1 MSKLPRAQE
10 LSRSDDG
17 YDAARVEEAFASFA
31 DRVRELES
39 VAGELRAELHS
50 LRSERAG
57 ARRAAAPLERL
68 EFVDEEWPVEPGLAN
83 AGLGPSPDWVASVP
97 APIVRPVAIP
107 RIALEGAFLL
117 LVALFA
123 GLADLSAAWIIGVMA
138 GAWALVALS
147 EWAAAAKRSRWRLG
161 EVAEPVPVGGEP
173 ASESTGPW
181 NLPVVQATAVELPE
195 GSESHTVVTSLP
207 AEAEAVAETD
217 DPETP
222 VVEPTVEPAEVEPP
236 RRRFSL
242 RRRREAESATDP
254 WET

>member
-10 LSRSDDG
+10 LPRSDDG

-31 DRVRELES
+31 ERVRELES

-57 ARRAAAPLERL
+57 ARRAAAPFERG
-68 EFVDEEWPVEPGLAN
+68 EFTDEEWPVAPGSGN

-97 APIVRPVAIP
+97 APLVRPFVVP

-123 GLADLSAAWIIGVMA
+123 GLADLSATWIIGVMA
-138 GAWALVALS
+138 AAWALVAVS
-147 EWAAAAKRSRWRLG
+147 EWAAAAKRARWRLD
-161 EVAEPVPVGGEP
+161 EVAEPVAVGGES

-195 GSESHTVVTSLP
+195 VSESHTVVASLP
-207 AEAEAVAETD
+207 AEADADAGEEEPPAAE
-217 DPETP
+217 PEP
-222 VVEPTVEPAEVEPP
+222 EPSAELAP

-242 RRRREAESATDP
+242 RRQKPEPAADP
-254 WET
+254 WEL